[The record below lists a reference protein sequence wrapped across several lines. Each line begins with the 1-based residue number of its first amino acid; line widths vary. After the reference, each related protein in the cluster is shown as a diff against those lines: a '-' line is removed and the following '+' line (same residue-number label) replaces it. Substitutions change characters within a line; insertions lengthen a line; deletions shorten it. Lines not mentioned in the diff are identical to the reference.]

1 MKAPVSIAVAAAFAV
16 LAAPV
21 FAGGGQHPRIQTHR
35 DTAAQ
40 APRHGQPPRAS
51 QSVTPGLQP
60 QATNPGMPSFH
71 QPSYSIDRKEWWQP
85 HPYFQ
90 SNGQGAGY
98 PSRPVTRPYAGYW
111 NERR

>member
-21 FAGGGQHPRIQTHR
+21 FAGGGQHPCIQTHR

-40 APRHGQPPRAS
+40 APRHGQPLRPGQPAT
-51 QSVTPGLQP
+51 QGLQP

-71 QPSYSIDRKEWWQP
+71 QPSYSIDRKDWWQP

-90 SNGQGAGY
+90 SNGQGFGY
-98 PSRPVTRPYAGYW
+98 PTHSGTRPYSAYGIQ
-111 NERR
+111 RR